1 MLSSEDTHNGLVGMQ
16 NGTATPKGCLAVFSL
31 KINIHL
37 PRDPA
42 APLLSVSPRDM
53 RVMLP

>member
-1 MLSSEDTHNGLVGMQ
+1 MLSSEGTHNVLVGMQ
-16 NGTATPKGCLAVFSL
+16 NGTATLKGCLAVSSL
-31 KINIHL
+31 KISIHL

-42 APLLSVSPRDM
+42 APLSSVSPRDM